1 MRIKGGLK
9 MNLEYVP
16 EYSLDNDAFVGLKG
30 CFFEEKLATLALMAK
45 EELWNFK
52 STKYRNPEKEF
63 PILNNYLFFTYDRLK
78 SENKIAILEDD
89 SAMCF
94 NTGLQTR
101 DYERDIYAYFTK
113 NTRYPDVTSK
123 KWYFQKFCTSLNL
136 TSFHKLPDICDYYD
150 NPADLI
156 FDKRL
161 DIRIYDEHI
170 VSDNIDRFKD
180 IGLDLSAN
188 NLQDILENATKRA
201 EYRVR
206 RNYKIAIPQFCSDK
220 DTNRSF
226 IQLLL
231 PLCIHNKDKAD
242 LALVISKEGQTYLAK
257 TILPLDWAYMNSRRI
272 VTPDADWIREI

>member
-1 MRIKGGLK
+1 MANIG
-9 MNLEYVP
+9 YIP
-16 EYSLDNDAFVGLKG
+16 EYSLDDEAFVGMNG
-30 CFFEEKLATLALMAK
+30 RFFEEKLEALALMAK
-45 EELWNFK
+45 DEIWDFK
-52 STKYRNPEKEF
+52 SAKYKDTAKRY

-78 SENKIAILEDD
+78 AENKIAFLDDD

-94 NTGLQTR
+94 NTGLQTK

-113 NTRYPDVTSK
+113 NSRYPDTTSK
-123 KWYFQKFCTSLNL
+123 KWYFQRFCTNVNL
-136 TSFHKLPDICDYYD
+136 TAFHSLPEICDYYD
-150 NPADLI
+150 NPVDLI

-170 VSDNIDRFKD
+170 VIDNIDRFKD
-180 IGLDLSAN
+180 VGLDLPTN
-188 NLQDILENATKRA
+188 NLQDILENSTKRA
-201 EYRVR
+201 EHRVR
-206 RNYKIAIPQFCSDK
+206 RNYKIAIPQFYTDK
-220 DTNRSF
+220 VTNRSF